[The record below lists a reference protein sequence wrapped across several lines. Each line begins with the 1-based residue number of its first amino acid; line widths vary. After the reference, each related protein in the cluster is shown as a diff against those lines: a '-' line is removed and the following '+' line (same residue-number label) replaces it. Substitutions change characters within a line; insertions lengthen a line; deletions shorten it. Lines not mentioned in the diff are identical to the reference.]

1 VAQPPLPINK
11 GDRLLLE
18 RQFREAQKQAI
29 TEELEQR
36 IRDHARQVRRSER
49 VRKFRKPAPR
59 QLDFLAVG
67 DSWFD
72 YPLDGDFPLPVP
84 PYDFGITGVPN
95 LQSLGNPPPL
105 ILSLAHYGWASTQV
119 LTWQNQEQIIDSIEQ
134 PQSPWTN
141 GTGPDAILASF
152 GGDDIAGDQLAIYL
166 SYGGNT
172 AAASSRFQGVLDSV
186 QASYEDLFELRD
198 NFASG
203 VPIFAHCYDYAIPT
217 GKSAAGGLI
226 GPWLKPSFDFA
237 LYDVADAQKVVHDM
251 IDRFYQMMSGL
262 ASVAKYNFRVVDT
275 RGTIDVN
282 NWANELHPEPDG
294 FYKLAQ
300 KFLAELQNGFPGQI

>member
-1 VAQPPLPINK
+1 VAQSPMPMNK
-11 GDRLLLE
+11 GDRLLSE

-29 TEELEQR
+29 RDELEQR
-36 IRDHARQVRRSER
+36 INEHARRVRRSER
-49 VRKFRKPAPR
+49 AKKFKKAAPT

-84 PYDFGITGVPN
+84 PYDFGITGVRN

-119 LTWQNQEQIIDSIEQ
+119 LTWENQEQIIESIQQ
-134 PQSPWTN
+134 PDSPWTN
-141 GTGPDAILASF
+141 GKGPDAILASF

-166 SYGGNT
+166 SYGGNS
-172 AAASSRFQGVLDSV
+172 AVASSRFKGVLDSV
-186 QASYEDLFELRD
+186 QASYEDLFALRD
-198 NFASG
+198 NFAPG
-203 VPIFAHCYDYAIPT
+203 VPIFAHCYDYAIPS
-217 GKSAAGGLI
+217 GRPAAGLI

-237 LYDVADAQKVVHDM
+237 LYDAADAQKVVHDM
-251 IDRFYQMMSGL
+251 IDKFYQMLGGL
-262 ASVAKYNFRVVDT
+262 ASNVANNFHVVDT
-275 RGTIDVN
+275 RGTIGPND
-282 NWANELHPEPDG
+282 WSNEIHPEPDG

-300 KFLAELQNGFPGQI
+300 KFLAVLQGHFPGKI